1 MRSFSG
7 SLVFV
12 AQIGQA
18 PTLMHSHTAS
28 YRRHSIPAVFTRE
41 ECASLR
47 ATSGEFVQAKV
58 QLDAG
63 DPRVGDRT
71 STGVQLAHGASSD
84 WLVDR
89 MHPHIMA
96 LNRTLNFD
104 LTGWAAPAVLRY
116 REDQHYAWHV
126 DMGRDDL
133 ASRKLSVIVL
143 LSEADAYEGGD
154 LEWMPD
160 LGPCSREIGT
170 VVVFPSFMPHRVTTV
185 TSGERFALVAWVHGD
200 RPFR

>member
-1 MRSFSG
+1 MRSSIA

-12 AQIGQA
+12 ARIGQA
-18 PTLMHSHTAS
+18 PPLMHAHSAT
-28 YRRHSIPAVFTRE
+28 YRRHSIPAVFTPE
-41 ECASLR
+41 ECAALR
-47 ATSGEFVQAKV
+47 ATPGPFVDAKV
-58 QLDAG
+58 QLDEG

-71 STGVQLAHGASSD
+71 STGVQLAHGAASD

-89 MHPHIMA
+89 LHPHIIA
-96 LNRTLNFD
+96 LNRDLNFE

-116 REDQHYAWHV
+116 RLNQHYAWHV

-143 LSEADAYEGGD
+143 LSESDAYEGGE

-170 VVVFPSFMPHRVTTV
+170 AIVFPSFMPHRVTPV
-185 TSGERFALVAWVHGD
+185 TSGERFALVSWVHGD
-200 RPFR
+200 GPVR